1 VQLSLKVVDAALG
14 GGQLVLS
21 VLQSGAGV
29 VEVIGLEVMTAISPH
44 QLIVQLLDVCLKAGV
59 LLKEL
64 PVALLNV
71 LDYAVLGLDLACLLL
86 QDEAQVSTRHCDLLK
101 QGAHV
106 LGVACRE
113 HTTHMVG
120 WKLRVANGSH
130 VLTPH
135 HVALVLN
142 GEQGNGGVTEDQ

>member
-1 VQLSLKVVDAALG
+1 VQLSLKVVDVALG

-29 VEVIGLEVMTAISPH
+29 VEVVGLEVTTAISPH
-44 QLIVQLLDVCLKAGV
+44 QLIVQLLDVCLMAGV

-101 QGAHV
+101 
-106 LGVACRE
+106 
-113 HTTHMVG
+113 
-120 WKLRVANGSH
+120 
-130 VLTPH
+130 
-135 HVALVLN
+135 
-142 GEQGNGGVTEDQ
+142 